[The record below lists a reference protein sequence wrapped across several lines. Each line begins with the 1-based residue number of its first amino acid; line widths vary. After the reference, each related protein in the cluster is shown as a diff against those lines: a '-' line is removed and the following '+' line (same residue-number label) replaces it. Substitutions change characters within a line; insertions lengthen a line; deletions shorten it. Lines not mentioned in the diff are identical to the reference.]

1 MEFTLQRAGSL
12 KPDSELS
19 EERKQS
25 NWLLA
30 LFLRKAIMRSSMKIL
45 TAQQM
50 RELDRLT
57 VERCGIP
64 YATLMETA
72 GSRVVEAIINEY
84 GEEAIKGG
92 SWSIFCGKGNNG
104 GDGAVIARLLWMKGG
119 FHIRVY
125 LLGKLEEIKGEART
139 NLEALKKISD
149 EQKAKSEWS
158 PIKFY
163 ETITEGDLQNLRGR
177 PTEFCVDAL
186 LGTGLTRPA
195 EGLYANA
202 IEVINYWKSVG
213 INVIAVDI
221 PSGLASD
228 DAHSTYPHVRPNL
241 TVSFTAPKI
250 ANATCAEGQLVVA
263 SIGTPQQLIEEV
275 ASPLELV
282 EESDAQIFLRSS
294 YRQAHAHKNSVGD
307 VLLIAGSRGKTGAA
321 ALASESVLRAGAG
334 LVTVATAKSAQ
345 SLLVTQANPEVMTEA
360 LAETFDGAIAQ
371 EAIGQTLQLAEKKSV
386 IAIGPGLSSS
396 EDSTRS
402 FVRELVERRTV
413 PMVIDADGLNALA
426 PWPEELKG
434 SDELP
439 IIITP
444 HPGEMARLMGKTNA
458 DVQADRIGT
467 AREFA
472 TKHQVIT
479 VLKGSRSLVAAP
491 DGNVYVNPTGNA
503 GMATAGSGD
512 VLTGLI
518 AGFLAQSPND
528 ALEATIAGVYLHG
541 LAGDIAA
548 SKLGMRS
555 MIASDIIANLSEAI
569 LQTGGDA
576 ERGEIKRQISKM

>member
-1 MEFTLQRAGSL
+1 
-12 KPDSELS
+12 
-19 EERKQS
+19 
-25 NWLLA
+25 
-30 LFLRKAIMRSSMKIL
+30 MKIL

-72 GSRVVEAIINEY
+72 GSRVVEAIIQKY
-84 GEEAIKGG
+84 GEEAIKGE
-92 SWSIFCGKGNNG
+92 SWSVFCGKGNNG
-104 GDGAVIARLLWMKGG
+104 GDGAVIARLLWMKGA
-119 FHIRVY
+119 FLIRVY
-125 LLGKLEEIKGEART
+125 LLGKLEEVKGEARI
-139 NLEALKKISD
+139 NLESLKKIAD
-149 EQKAKSEWS
+149 EQMAESDRS
-158 PIKFY
+158 SIKFH
-163 ETITEGDLQNLRGR
+163 EAITESDLEDLRDR

-186 LGTGLTRPA
+186 LGTGLTRSA
-195 EGLYANA
+195 EGLYAKA

-213 INVIAVDI
+213 INVIAVDL
-221 PSGLASD
+221 PSGLPSD
-228 DAHSTYPHVRPNL
+228 DANSVYPRVHPNL
-241 TVSFTAPKI
+241 TVAFTAPKI
-250 ANATCAEGQLVVA
+250 ANATCAEGQLVIA
-263 SIGTPQQLIEEV
+263 SIGTPEQLIDEV
-275 ASPLELV
+275 ESTIELV
-282 EESDAQIFLRSS
+282 ENSDAQFFLRSS
-294 YRQAHAHKNSVGD
+294 CRLAHAHKNSVGD

-345 SLLVTQANPEVMTEA
+345 SLLVTQTRPEVMTEA
-360 LAETFDGAIAQ
+360 LAETYDGAISH
-371 EAIGQTLQLAEKKSV
+371 EAIGQTLQLAEKKTV
-386 IAIGPGLSSS
+386 IAIGPGLSSN
-396 EDSTRS
+396 EDSTRE
-402 FVRELVERRTV
+402 FVLKLVEQRTT

-426 PWPEELKG
+426 PWPGIDAGLKG

-444 HPGEMARLMGKTNA
+444 HPGEMARLIGKTNA
-458 DVQADRIGT
+458 DVQSDRIGI

-472 TKHQVIT
+472 TTHHVIV
-479 VLKGSRSLVAAP
+479 VLKGSRSLIAAP

-518 AGFLAQSPND
+518 AGLLAQSPTG
-528 ALEATIAGVYLHG
+528 ALGATIAGVYLHG

-569 LQTGGDA
+569 LQVGGEA
-576 ERGEIKRQISKM
+576 EKGQSSSITRL